1 MNMKI
6 YKTQS
11 EVDADIKNDALV
23 IRGDVTFECDIS
35 LSASIIVSAGD
46 ISARNISARDI
57 SARDISAGDILAR
70 DISARNI
77 SAEDIKAGDILAGDI
92 SAWNIKAGDISA
104 WNIKAGDI
112 SAEDIKAGDISAGK
126 ISAGDI
132 SYYAYCNSYES
143 IKCTS
148 IKGRREKHNPP
159 VCLDG
164 ELIIILKGGK

>member
-1 MNMKI
+1 MKI

-23 IRGDVTFECDIS
+23 ITGDVTFECDIS

-46 ISARNISARDI
+46 ISAGDISAGDI
-57 SARDISAGDILAR
+57 SARDISAEDISAR
-70 DISARNI
+70 DISANDI
-77 SAEDIKAGDILAGDI
+77 SARDIKA
-92 SAWNIKAGDISA
+92 
-104 WNIKAGDI
+104 
-112 SAEDIKAGDISAGK
+112 ED

-164 ELIIILKGGK
+164 ELIIIPKGGE